1 MMEFINDVSTES
13 VFELIKQTYKTE
25 TGKDLQI
32 GSDEFAIATVVA
44 YIFGVL
50 VQKFNAQAKQRYL
63 ATATGD
69 YLNAL
74 GETFDI
80 ERPAPV
86 HASCLVS
93 VVTSAAVTLTAG
105 EFLIADDN
113 GIQFTPSE
121 TTALEAGGGTVLF
134 VGYGNDNVLDE
145 NNIEIGAIT
154 EIVTP
159 MAEVESVSNI
169 GVTGGAKDEFPDTDA
184 GDEAYRAYIIEK
196 RSGVSVGGPATAYEQ
211 RAKSADGRVVDAYCL
226 RYTDGSFVPGTAHVY
241 EIIINDEYYD
251 ELSNINTVPS
261 KEIIPSSFI
270 FKKPNERVVAVPPT
284 HHQDKPQPTPMN
296 DTQTVSSEHEEL
308 FGYSQFVYFIKENEE
323 ITDHIE
329 TKYLEE
335 LTKFKEQV
343 TKMKEDNLRLKM
355 MLKKHAQN
363 EKSLKKK
370 QQTAG
375 YRAA

>member
-1 MMEFINDVSTES
+1 MMEFINDISTES

-63 ATATGD
+63 STATGE

-80 ERPAPV
+80 ERPAPI
-86 HASCLVS
+86 HASCLVA

-134 VGYGNDNVLDE
+134 VGYGNENVLDE

-159 MAEVESVSNI
+159 LAEVESVSNI

-226 RYTDGSFVPGTAHVY
+226 RYTDGGYVPGTANVYVLTDDPEIEHVDVKTRVMQALTAAEWKPVCDEVVVTGAGVTY
-241 EIIINDEYYD
+241 LSPVFTVGLSAKNAVSGRAKFESDADAYFAELKAHLGMAFSLSELARRCQTPDENGVKTEFVAIDNPAHNYVPAAKTEIIIVNYEVQYA
-251 ELSNINTVPS
+251 TV
-261 KEIIPSSFI
+261 
-270 FKKPNERVVAVPPT
+270 
-284 HHQDKPQPTPMN
+284 
-296 DTQTVSSEHEEL
+296 
-308 FGYSQFVYFIKENEE
+308 
-323 ITDHIE
+323 
-329 TKYLEE
+329 
-335 LTKFKEQV
+335 
-343 TKMKEDNLRLKM
+343 
-355 MLKKHAQN
+355 
-363 EKSLKKK
+363 
-370 QQTAG
+370 
-375 YRAA
+375 